1 MSKDLRLPTYEQFL
15 EYRATVIRAIA
26 LAWHSPAFLD
36 KLEADPVHALRE
48 QFDYHF
54 PFKLDLKVQ
63 LKSSEW
69 TPTVNGDWT
78 AGQKNKLTL
87 YLPPAPADE
96 AQFAQALAAYN
107 ADHITIME

>member
-1 MSKDLRLPTYEQFL
+1 MSKDLRLPTYDQFL

-26 LAWHSPAFLD
+26 LAWHSPAFLAE
-36 KLEADPVHALRE
+36 LESDPVNALRE
-48 QFDYHF
+48 HFDYHF

-63 LKSSEW
+63 IKSSAW
-69 TPTVNGDWT
+69 TPSVNGDWT
-78 AGQKNKLTL
+78 AGHKNKLTL

-107 ADHITIME
+107 ASHITIME

>member
-26 LAWHSPAFLD
+26 LAWHSSAFLD
-36 KLEADPVHALRE
+36 ELEADPIEALRE
-48 QFDYHF
+48 HFDYHF
-54 PFKLDLKVQ
+54 PFRLDLKVQ
-63 LKSSEW
+63 PKSSEW

-78 AGQKNKLTL
+78 AGRRNKLTL
-87 YLPPAPADE
+87 YLPPAPADK

-107 ADHITIME
+107 ANHITIME